1 MGAEAGL
8 RRCVYVG
15 VCAMCAHMNIASSF
29 PVPGPCHFLTTW
41 PYYLKREREKC
52 PYACFD
58 DAALKGIAYSPSPDR
73 QEHNLGPRNPL
84 LDF

>member
-15 VCAMCAHMNIASSF
+15 VGAMCAHMNIASSF

-41 PYYLKREREKC
+41 PYLKREREKC